1 MYEIDKQIKYDFCFY
16 FKEEDEEK
24 SIIIMAEN
32 DEEAV
37 KKFYDK
43 IGIAEFGCLRADGYS
58 FIDDDYPEL
67 KEKMKNGC

>member
-1 MYEIDKQIKYDFCFY
+1 MYEIDKQMMYDFGFY

-32 DEEAV
+32 DEEAI

-43 IGIAEFGCLRADGYS
+43 IGIAEFGCLREDGAS